1 MFSPL
6 PFFHNIGYIIQSL
19 IGRDNDHLIPDAHH
33 VLTVRH
39 DQHTVTVNRCDQ
51 QIFFQRQFL
60 KRNVKDR
67 RRLPDHKFQ
76 CFHTV
81 VYQAVKCLY
90 ITADGIFHGTY
101 ITHDVFCRHSFAVVL
116 SRLTPVTASYAGLFS
131 SAALSAFF
139 ASRTFLTAALT

>member
-19 IGRDNDHLIPDAHH
+19 IGRDNDHLIPAAHH

-60 KRNVKDR
+60 KLNVKDR

-101 ITHDVFCRHSFAVVL
+101 ITHDVFCRHILRINDTVKIQFVDDFIERGIVYFCDTL
-116 SRLTPVTASYAGLFS
+116 DLRCMLFCKE
-131 SAALSAFF
+131 
-139 ASRTFLTAALT
+139 

>member
-51 QIFFQRQFL
+51 QIFFR
-60 KRNVKDR
+60 D
-67 RRLPDHKFQ
+67 
-76 CFHTV
+76 
-81 VYQAVKCLY
+81 
-90 ITADGIFHGTY
+90 
-101 ITHDVFCRHSFAVVL
+101 S
-116 SRLTPVTASYAGLFS
+116 FS
-131 SAALSAFF
+131 SGMSRIGDDCRITNSSASTRLFT
-139 ASRTFLTAALT
+139 RR